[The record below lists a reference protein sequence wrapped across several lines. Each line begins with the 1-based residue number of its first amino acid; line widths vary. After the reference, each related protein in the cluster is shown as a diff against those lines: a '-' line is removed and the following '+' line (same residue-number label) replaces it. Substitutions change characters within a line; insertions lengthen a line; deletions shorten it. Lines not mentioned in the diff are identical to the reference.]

1 MKIKNGFVLR
11 KVAGMTV
18 VTATD
23 SCCDF
28 DGMITLNESAELMW
42 KKLEEGTTLSA
53 LTDILLSEYDVDEQT
68 ATKDVQS
75 FIAILNENGILDESS
90 N

>member
-1 MKIKNGFVLR
+1 MKIKNGFILR

-23 SCCDF
+23 SFCDF

-42 KKLEEGTTLSA
+42 KKLEEGTTLSN
-53 LTDILLSEYDVDEQT
+53 LIDVLLKEYDVDECT
-68 ATKDVQS
+68 AKEDVQA
-75 FIAILNENGILDESS
+75 FIDVLANNGIIDESS